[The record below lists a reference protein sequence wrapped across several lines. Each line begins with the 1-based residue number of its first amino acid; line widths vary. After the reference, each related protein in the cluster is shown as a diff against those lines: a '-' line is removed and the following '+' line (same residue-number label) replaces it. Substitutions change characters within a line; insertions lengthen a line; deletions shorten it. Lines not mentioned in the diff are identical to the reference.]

1 MEALNN
7 AFVEQIKDIIPDTY
21 QELIQTLDGKAP
33 VSVRINPFKKAEL
46 NLPFEE
52 QIPWTSRGFY
62 LKNRPS
68 FTLDPL
74 FQAGAYYVQEASSML
89 IEQAILQTLKTDQ
102 AVRALDLC
110 AAPGGKSTLLSSLLP
125 SDSLLVTNEV
135 IGSRYKILIENMQK
149 WGRCNQVVTNHDAK
163 DFHNLK
169 GFFDLLL
176 IDAPCSGEGMFRK
189 DKNSR
194 SEWSENNVNL
204 CSARQRRI
212 LGETSELLR
221 EDGLLIYSTCTY
233 NREENENNVR
243 WLQEEFGMELCPLV
257 LDQSWGLVD
266 TGAGYQAFPH
276 RCKGEGFFMA
286 VLRKTSPSSRKK
298 IKHKKG
304 KGPKGLDFLSKK
316 EAETLSGYF
325 QSPEM
330 LAFYNNHREELC
342 FIPLSLKKDI
352 DFLCQQLYRYT
363 AGTTAGQLKH
373 GKLIP
378 HHALAM
384 SIELKHGLPAMELDK
399 NKALNYLRKENI
411 ANDQSKPQGWHLMQY
426 KGLNLGWG
434 KILKD
439 RINNYYPKHLR
450 IRMKT
455 DQ

>member
-7 AFVEQIKDIIPDTY
+7 AFIEQLKEILPESY
-21 QELIQTLDGKAP
+21 QELIQTLDGEAP
-33 VSVRINPFKKAEL
+33 VSVRLNPSKKAEL
-46 NLPFEE
+46 DLPLEE
-52 QIPWTSRGFY
+52 RIPWTSMGYY
-62 LKNRPS
+62 LKKRPS

-89 IEQAILQTLKTDQ
+89 IEQALVQVLDQSQ

-125 SDSLLVTNEV
+125 QDSLLVTNEV

-149 WGRCNQVVTNHDAK
+149 WGQCNQVVTNHDAK
-163 DFHNLK
+163 DFQNLK

-221 EDGLLIYSTCTY
+221 EDGILIYSTCTY
-233 NREENENNVR
+233 NREENEQNVR
-243 WLQEEFGMELCPLV
+243 WLQDEFEMELCPLD
-257 LDQSWGLVD
+257 LDERWGLED
-266 TGAGYQAFPH
+266 TGYGYQAFPH

-304 KGPKGLDFLSKK
+304 KGPKGLDFISKK
-316 EAETLSGYF
+316 EADSVSGYF
-325 QSPEM
+325 KTPEQ
-330 LAFYNNHREELC
+330 LCFYINHKEELC
-342 FIPLSLKKDI
+342 FIPANLKKDI

-384 SIELKHGLPAMELDK
+384 STALSPDLPAMDLDK
-399 NKALNYLRKENI
+399 KTALNYLRKENI
-411 ANDQSKPQGWHLMQY
+411 ANEEGKPQGWHLMRY
-426 KGLNLGWG
+426 EGLNLGWG

-450 IRMKT
+450 IRMKA
-455 DQ
+455 D